1 MSISIN
7 LGCFKTNHKSLL
19 KMHSHAVTKQAAE
32 EAPFHA
38 WCAGNQDK
46 PQGDQLVPARVRVTG

>member
-1 MSISIN
+1 
-7 LGCFKTNHKSLL
+7 
-19 KMHSHAVTKQAAE
+19 MHSHAVTKQAAE